1 MDARTSIEPITVLK
15 TKSSQLVERARR
27 SRQPIIITQNGK
39 PSAIL
44 EDIESYEEHRKVLLL
59 LKFFAQGDQ
68 ELRQGKGVSH
78 AKATKHFEKK
88 IRELQGAERA

>member
-1 MDARTSIEPITVLK
+1 MNTRTSIEPITALK
-15 TKSSQLVERARR
+15 TKSSQLVERVRK

-59 LKFFAQGDQ
+59 LKFFAQGDH
-68 ELRQGKGVSH
+68 ELKQGKGVPH
-78 AKATKHFEKK
+78 AKAARHFEKK
-88 IRELQGAERA
+88 IRQLQDAEGT